1 MISFKTIVTLA
12 VIIIV
17 SSLLISIFSRV
28 TGISEEEKRKEWKRF
43 KEANKCELI
52 GIDETGWGGK
62 KYIWKTKD
70 GMTITNYFK
79 K

>member
-1 MISFKTIVTLA
+1 MMSFKTIVTLA
-12 VIIIV
+12 VIIIA
-17 SSLLISIFSRV
+17 SSYFISILSRA
-28 TGISEEEKRKEWKRF
+28 TGATEEQKRKEWKRF

-70 GMTITNYFK
+70 GVTITNYFK

>member
-28 TGISEEEKRKEWKRF
+28 TGITEEEKRKEWKRF

-62 KYIWKTKD
+62 KYIWKTNVL
-70 GMTITNYFK
+70 I
-79 K
+79 